1 MEMRWLNLIKT
12 NTKRVQFNKIYLRFD
27 IILGLIFLIFFC
39 LACPSPKEKK
49 VNNPISQEPI
59 SLQPRIPIAGKIVFQ
74 SDWDGDNELYLLSH
88 EGLIQLTNNEWADEF
103 PRVSPDGRW
112 IAFSAN
118 RHGNY
123 DIFVMAIDGTKI
135 RRLTASPH
143 DEGELAWSPD
153 NRKIIYT
160 EERRRVV
167 GRSYSLWSIDL
178 TTGQRQRFLTDFS
191 GSCALP
197 DFSPKNSLLT
207 FTGKKMLGWDIY
219 IADLEKNEIINLSNN
234 GQTCRSRFSPDGRWL
249 VYVSHEADHKGE
261 IFLIQPNGQGKKRL
275 TYRPETYDYFPSWSP
290 DGRYVVFCSN
300 AKSMYAYEGDWDL
313 YLVEIATGKVD
324 LLLATPG
331 RDVFPEWIK

>member
-1 MEMRWLNLIKT
+1 MM
-12 NTKRVQFNKIYLRFD
+12 QFSLMKAKKNKFYLKSHF
-27 IILGLIFLIFFC
+27 ILGLILLIFFN
-39 LACPSPKEKK
+39 LACLSSKEEN
-49 VNNPISQEPI
+49 VNKSSSQGPISF
-59 SLQPRIPIAGKIVFQ
+59 QPKIPIAGKIVFQ
-74 SDWDGDNELYLLSH
+74 SDWDGDSELYLLSH
-88 EGLIQLTNNEWADEF
+88 QGLIQLTNNEWADEF
-103 PRVSPDGRW
+103 PRISPDGRW

-123 DIFVMAIDGTKI
+123 DIFVMAIDGTRI

-143 DEGELAWSPD
+143 DEGELAWTPD
-153 NRKIIYT
+153 SRRIIYT
-160 EERRRVV
+160 EERSRVV

-197 DFSPKNSLLT
+197 DFSPKNSLFT
-207 FTGKKMLGWDIY
+207 FTGKKMIGWDIY
-219 IADLEKNEIINLSNN
+219 IADLGKNKIINLSNN
-234 GQTCRSRFSPDGRWL
+234 GQACRSRFSADGRWL

-261 IFLIQPNGQGKKRL
+261 IFLIQPDGQGKKRL

-300 AKSMYAYEGDWDL
+300 SKSMYAYEGDWDL
-313 YLVEIATGKVD
+313 YVVEVATGKVD